1 LSSLGIKTAVISNA
15 SLIWRKD
22 VREDLKKVD
31 WVSLKIDSADR
42 EVWRRVNRP
51 YGALRLESILAGIL
65 EFAETY
71 KGDLTTETMLV
82 KGVND
87 STDRMSEIADFLAR
101 LRPVKAYLSIPT
113 RPPAEKWVRP
123 PSEAII
129 SQAYRILQGRID
141 RVGCLMEYEGNAFA
155 LTGDVVED
163 LLAITAVHPMRKD
176 AMQDFLERAG
186 ANWSIVETLIAEDQL
201 SETEHGGQKF
211 YKRKFAKQS
220 TTNEK

>member
-1 LSSLGIKTAVISNA
+1 
-15 SLIWRKD
+15 
-22 VREDLKKVD
+22 
-31 WVSLKIDSADR
+31 
-42 EVWRRVNRP
+42 
-51 YGALRLESILAGIL
+51 
-65 EFAETY
+65 
-71 KGDLTTETMLV
+71 
-82 KGVND
+82 
-87 STDRMSEIADFLAR
+87 
-101 LRPVKAYLSIPT
+101 
-113 RPPAEKWVRP
+113 
-123 PSEAII
+123 
-129 SQAYRILQGRID
+129 
-141 RVGCLMEYEGNAFA
+141 MEYEGNAFA